1 MLIVGSVVNIID
13 DAEEKVVSIL
23 KKYKEIEVYS
33 ITDDRK
39 RIIIVFEVK
48 GEKELEKICEELKS
62 YDEIIDI
69 GHHYCNFE
77 EAIEGIEKGEITPE
91 VFRFKDRKKI
101 NI

>member
-13 DAEEKVVSIL
+13 DAEDKVISIL
-23 KKYKEIEVYS
+23 NGYREIEVYS

-39 RIIIVFEVK
+39 RIIVIFEVEE
-48 GEKELEKICEELKS
+48 EKELERICEELKS
-62 YDEIIDI
+62 HDEIIDI

-77 EAIEGIEKGEITPE
+77 EAIDEIEKGEIVPE

-101 NI
+101 KI